1 MVVLKEKK
9 MIETHSLNGKIIDKI
24 SGAHSQEVRGLEHNQ
39 VVMGHMVTFSPDTCV
54 IWSASGSNSSS
65 VSKLRSIY
73 SKDGN
78 HFVKAKFTADG
89 QSIVTLFKDGDLFT
103 WSLDAKNQLDSSS
116 VQLPHSLKSSHLTD
130 FEIGHL
136 TLVVGGFSLPYLI
149 FKSLREKGEPFLYR
163 LPTGCRGVDRLQ
175 MLRDQNLLAVIS
187 EGFFYLIDI
196 SFSTNSNNE
205 KKQSV
210 VVKLNIRIPHEQ
222 VKTFDID

>member
-1 MVVLKEKK
+1 
-9 MIETHSLNGKIIDKI
+9 
-24 SGAHSQEVRGLEHNQ
+24 
-39 VVMGHMVTFSPDTCV
+39 
-54 IWSASGSNSSS
+54 
-65 VSKLRSIY
+65 
-73 SKDGN
+73 
-78 HFVKAKFTADG
+78 
-89 QSIVTLFKDGDLFT
+89 
-103 WSLDAKNQLDSSS
+103 
-116 VQLPHSLKSSHLTD
+116 
-130 FEIGHL
+130 
-136 TLVVGGFSLPYLI
+136 VGGVNLPYLI

-205 KKQSV
+205 KKHSV